1 MRELKSVEEK
11 ILDRSL
17 YLFGK
22 NGSTNVPIRTIAK
35 EANVNVG
42 AINYYFG
49 SKDEMIRTVQ
59 RFYIENTIAAYLPL
73 DNDEL
78 NDEEK
83 VVLCLNE
90 IMEYSLRYPGV
101 IVMHKEAVNAEV
113 KDEMSNQIINIT
125 ASMNEKLDKIL
136 IKVLDSSEEDFKY
149 HRIIVLSS
157 VLYTTSDKNIQVFNE
172 EFLKNKDG
180 RINYI
185 KYILKILKGNR

>member
-11 ILDRSL
+11 ILDRAL

-22 NGSTNVPIRTIAK
+22 NGSTNVPIRTISK
-35 EANVNVG
+35 EANVNVS

-59 RFYIENTIAAYLPL
+59 AFYIENTIAAYLPL

-83 VVLCLNE
+83 LVLCLNE

-101 IVMHKEAVNAEV
+101 LVILKEAVNAEE
-113 KDEMSNQIINIT
+113 KDEMANKIIDIT
-125 ASMNEKLDKIL
+125 ANMNNKLDEVL
-136 IKVLDSSEEDFKY
+136 IRVFKASEKDFQYK
-149 HRIIVLSS
+149 RAIVLSS
-157 VLYTTSDKNIQVFNE
+157 ILYPTNDDNIELFDKGILE
-172 EFLKNKDG
+172 NKIE

-185 KYILKILKGNR
+185 KYILKIL

>member
-1 MRELKSVEEK
+1 M
-11 ILDRSL
+11 
-17 YLFGK
+17 
-22 NGSTNVPIRTIAK
+22 PIRTIAK

-149 HRIIVLSS
+149 HRMIVLSS
-157 VLYTTSDKNIQVFNE
+157 VLYPTSDKNIQVFNE

>member
-11 ILDRSL
+11 ILDRAL

-35 EANVNVG
+35 EANVNVS

-59 RFYIENTIAAYLPL
+59 AFYIENTIAAYLPL

-83 VVLCLNE
+83 LVLCLNE

-101 IVMHKEAVNAEV
+101 LVILKEAVNAEE
-113 KDEMSNQIINIT
+113 KDEMANKIIDIT
-125 ASMNEKLDKIL
+125 ANMNNKLDEVL
-136 IKVLDSSEEDFKY
+136 IRVFKASEKDFQYK
-149 HRIIVLSS
+149 RAIVLSS
-157 VLYTTSDKNIQVFNE
+157 ILYPTNDDNIGLFDKGILE
-172 EFLKNKDG
+172 NKIE

-185 KYILKILKGNR
+185 KYILKIL

>member
-11 ILDRSL
+11 ILDRAL

-22 NGSTNVPIRTIAK
+22 NGSTNVPIRTISK
-35 EANVNVG
+35 EANVNVS

-59 RFYIENTIAAYLPL
+59 AFYIENTIAAYLPL

-83 VVLCLNE
+83 LVLCLNE

-101 IVMHKEAVNAEV
+101 LVILKEAVNVEQ
-113 KDEMSNQIINIT
+113 KDEMANKIIDIT
-125 ASMNEKLDKIL
+125 ANMNNKLDEVL
-136 IKVLDSSEEDFKY
+136 IRVFETSKEDFQYK
-149 HRIIVLSS
+149 RAIILSS
-157 VLYTTSDKNIQVFNE
+157 ILYPTNDENIGLFHKGTLE
-172 EFLKNKDG
+172 NKIE

-185 KYILKILKGNR
+185 KYILKILKENN

>member
-101 IVMHKEAVNAEV
+101 IVMHKEAENAEV

-149 HRIIVLSS
+149 HRMIVLSS
-157 VLYTTSDKNIQVFNE
+157 VLYPTSDKNIQVFNE

>member
-149 HRIIVLSS
+149 HRMIVLSS
-157 VLYTTSDKNIQVFNE
+157 VLYPTSDKNILVFNE

-185 KYILKILKGNR
+185 KYILKILIRK

>member
-1 MRELKSVEEK
+1 MRELKSAEEK
-11 ILDRSL
+11 ILDRAL

-35 EANVNVG
+35 EAEVNVS

-59 RFYIENTIAAYLPL
+59 AFYIENTIAAYLPL
-73 DNDEL
+73 DNDKL

-83 VVLCLNE
+83 LVSCLNE

-101 IVMHKEAVNAEV
+101 LVMHKEAVNAEV
-113 KDEMSNQIINIT
+113 KDEMSNQIINVT
-125 ASMNEKLDKIL
+125 TSMNEKLDKIL
-136 IKVLDSSEEDFKY
+136 IKVLNSPKEEFKY
-149 HRIIVLSS
+149 HRMIVLSS
-157 VLYTTSDKNIQVFNE
+157 VLYPTSDKNIRVFNE

-185 KYILKILKGNR
+185 KYILKILKENG

>member
-11 ILDRSL
+11 ILDRAL

-22 NGSTNVPIRTIAK
+22 NGSTNVPIRTISK
-35 EANVNVG
+35 EANVNVS

-59 RFYIENTIAAYLPL
+59 AFYIENTIAAYLPL

-83 VVLCLNE
+83 LVLCLNE

-101 IVMHKEAVNAEV
+101 LVILKEAVNAEE
-113 KDEMSNQIINIT
+113 KDEMANKIIDIT
-125 ASMNEKLDKIL
+125 ANMNNKLDEVL
-136 IKVLDSSEEDFKY
+136 IRVFKASEKDFQYK
-149 HRIIVLSS
+149 RAIVLSS
-157 VLYTTSDKNIQVFNE
+157 ILYPTNDENIGLFDKGILE
-172 EFLKNKDG
+172 NKIE

-185 KYILKILKGNR
+185 KYILKIL